1 MLVAANNSHHH
12 HGLGCNIS
20 VTLSDGQ
27 FVDNNNMNES
37 NNQLSPNVSPKKT
50 SFLDSLIRRSASSD
64 NNNNNKKEKKSPTQ
78 SSWPNIFT
86 RNKQSTEIKK
96 AQEADEDMA
105 KLIVEMELEGRSE
118 AEIRMHL
125 SYIHDVR
132 SASPAP
138 ASPAPTR
145 APQKANVITQ
155 FFRDVQQAFREEVLL
170 ISPYPEYEYNDVSGL
185 TISISSAPFFGA
197 PPPEM
202 DMTYEELSNLEPV
215 YVGSTS
221 INNLPTCKHDGTPLP
236 GDQTKCPVCLCE
248 FAEGEDLKSL
258 PCVHFFHKECIDRW
272 LMVGHSCPMCKTLV
286 E

>member
-1 MLVAANNSHHH
+1 M
-12 HGLGCNIS
+12 GCNIS
-20 VTLSDGQ
+20 VTLSDGE
-27 FVDNNNMNES
+27 FVENMNS
-37 NNQLSPNVSPKKT
+37 NETNVSSKKT
-50 SFLDSLIRRSASSD
+50 SFLDSLIRRNSSD
-64 NNNNNKKEKKSPTQ
+64 NSNNNNTNNTKKEKKSPTQ
-78 SSWPNIFT
+78 SSWPSIFT
-86 RNKQSTEIKK
+86 RNKQTPEAKK
-96 AQEADEDMA
+96 AQGEDEDMA

-125 SYIHDVR
+125 SYIRDVR
-132 SASPAP
+132 TAPAAP
-138 ASPAPTR
+138 ASPATTTR
-145 APQKANVITQ
+145 SPPKANVITQ

-170 ISPYPEYEYNDVSGL
+170 ISPYPEYAYDDVSGL
-185 TISISSAPFFGA
+185 TISISTAPFFGA

-236 GDQTKCPVCLCE
+236 GEQTKCPVCLCE
-248 FAEGEDLKSL
+248 FEEGEDLKSL

-272 LMVGHSCPMCKTLV
+272 LMVGHSCPMCKTIV

>member
-1 MLVAANNSHHH
+1 MLVAANNSHH

-27 FVDNNNMNES
+27 FVDNMNES
-37 NNQLSPNVSPKKT
+37 NNQFSPNVSPKKT
-50 SFLDSLIRRSASSD
+50 SFLDSLIRRNSSD
-64 NNNNNKKEKKSPTQ
+64 NNTNNKKEKKSPTQ

-86 RNKQSTEIKK
+86 RNKQS
-96 AQEADEDMA
+96 QETTKVQQADEDMA

-132 SASPAP
+132 TAPPAP
-138 ASPAPTR
+138 ASPVTPTR
-145 APQKANVITQ
+145 AAAPKANVVTQ
-155 FFRDVQQAFREEVLL
+155 FFRDVQTAFREEVLM
-170 ISPYPEYEYNDVSGL
+170 IHSYPEYEIDDVSGL

-202 DMTYEELSNLEPV
+202 DLTYEELSNLEPV
-215 YVGSTS
+215 YVGSRS
-221 INNLPTCKHDGTPLP
+221 INNLPTCKYDGTPLP
-236 GDQTKCPVCLCE
+236 GDQTKCPVCICE
-248 FAEGEDLKSL
+248 FTEGEELKSL
-258 PCVHFFHKECIDRW
+258 PCVHFYHKECIDRW